1 MFDMTTIWKRR
12 NNCVIC
18 FVSRTNRLLLASLVL
33 LLASPQSTG
42 EDKQPRYVEPP
53 VTESDREHWAF
64 QPLTAIKIPNATIGD
79 RHTNQIDHFVD
90 AVLTEHGLKRQPSAA
105 KANLIRRVYF
115 DIVGLPPD
123 PSAVD
128 DFVNSKDTSAFEDL
142 VDQLLASKG
151 YGERWGQHWL
161 DLARFAET
169 DGFEHD
175 RTRPGAWKYRD
186 WVIQAMNDDMPY
198 HEFLRRQI
206 AGDELYPNDPT
217 AITATRFCLSGPDMP
232 DINLVEERRHTLLN
246 EITSTVGEV
255 VLGLQIGCAQC
266 HDHKYDPVSQAD
278 FYRMRAIFEPSVQLQ
293 KNRSLS
299 VLREVSFKGQSSYIM
314 RRGDYRYPMEAI
326 APGVVRVVSTAENP
340 FRPRATAGTAGLRT
354 GLADWIVDPNNPLT
368 SRVIVNRIWQHHFGT
383 GLVGSPGDFGLMGED
398 PIHYKLLDHL
408 ASQFIA
414 SGWSLKKLHRQILTS
429 ATWRQQS
436 LLPSVASKEESSV
449 WNDSL
454 TIDPDA
460 RLLSRYPRRRLEGE
474 AIRDSMLAVSGQL
487 NRQSGG
493 PGVRPPLPKELVKTL
508 LKKQWDVTADESQH
522 VRRSIYVFARRNLRY
537 PIFEVFD
544 RPSANASCSSRS
556 VSTTAPQSLHLL
568 NSDFSLQTARKL
580 AAMIEGQCVQPHM
593 QVQTA
598 FRRTLSRSP
607 TDTEIAQGIRL
618 VECNSTPGGSGLV
631 HLCLALLNCNEFIFI
646 D

>member
-12 NNCVIC
+12 NNWVIC
-18 FVSRTNRLLLASLVL
+18 FVCRTNRLLLASLVL

-64 QPLTAIKIPNATIGD
+64 QPLTASKIPNATIGD

-123 PSAVD
+123 PTAVD
-128 DFVNSKDTSAFEDL
+128 DFVNSQDTSAFEDL

-340 FRPRATAGTAGLRT
+340 FRPRATTGTAGLRT
-354 GLADWIVDPNNPLT
+354 GLVDWIVDPNNPLT

-522 VRRSIYVFARRNLRY
+522 VRRA
-537 PIFEVFD
+537 
-544 RPSANASCSSRS
+544 
-556 VSTTAPQSLHLL
+556 H
-568 NSDFSLQTARKL
+568 
-580 AAMIEGQCVQPHM
+580 
-593 QVQTA
+593 
-598 FRRTLSRSP
+598 
-607 TDTEIAQGIRL
+607 
-618 VECNSTPGGSGLV
+618 
-631 HLCLALLNCNEFIFI
+631 
-646 D
+646 

>member
-1 MFDMTTIWKRR
+1 MFDMTAIRKRR
-12 NNCVIC
+12 NNWWFC
-18 FVSRTNRLLLASLVL
+18 FVCRTNRLLLASLVL

-105 KANLIRRVYF
+105 MANLIRRVYF
-115 DIVGLPPD
+115 DLVGLPPD
-123 PSAVD
+123 PTAVD
-128 DFVNSKDTSAFEDL
+128 DFVNSKDQSAFEGL

-217 AITATRFCLSGPDMP
+217 ANTATRFCLSGPDMP
-232 DINLVEERRHTLLN
+232 DINLIEERRHTLLN

-278 FYRMRAIFEPSVQLQ
+278 FYRMRAIFEPSIQLE

-326 APGVVRVVSTAENP
+326 APGVVRVVSTAKNP

-354 GLADWIVDPNNPLT
+354 GLVDWIVDPNNPLT

-398 PIHYKLLDHL
+398 PSHYKLLDHL

-414 SGWSLKKLHRQILTS
+414 SGWSLKELHRKILTS

-436 LLPSVASKEESSV
+436 WLPSAANKEESSA

-454 TIDPDA
+454 TIDPDG

-568 NSDFSLQTARKL
+568 NSDFSLQTARTL
-580 AAMIEGQCVQPHM
+580 AAMIEGQLVPLDM
-593 QVQTA
+593 QVQAA
-598 FRRTLSRSP
+598 FRHTLSRSP
-607 TDTEIAQGIRL
+607 TDTEIAQGRRL
-618 VECNSTPGGSGLV
+618 IERNSTPSGSGLI
-631 HLCLALLNCNEFIFI
+631 HLCLALLNCNEFIFV